1 MKKIRST
8 WVANILERLIVE
20 WWFSLKLFYDLFAL
34 KCRISCSNNDF
45 LYSCNYV
52 TFFRDGSAFLL
63 FLLKIVQKSFLAV
76 LSEKE
81 VSGSESPIQS
91 DRSQNTSWGF
101 FQQQQQCISPVCS
114 MHYSQV
120 CTARPPL
127 TPHVDFTAAIVAP
140 VYCLPQ
146 CKTIQ
151 TKTSLASTLD
161 GTAVTDTY
169 KTYNDKLYR
178 IKLLFFCR

>member
-1 MKKIRST
+1 MLLEALVALDKGVVGKAREEEMKKIRST

-20 WWFSLKLFYDLFAL
+20 WWFVLKLFYDLFSL

-52 TFFRDGSAFLL
+52 TFFRDGSAFLF
-63 FLLKIVQKSFLAV
+63 FLLKIIHLQLKTIVAV
-76 LSEKE
+76 LSEK

-140 VYCLPQ
+140 VYMCWLH
-146 CKTIQ
+146 
-151 TKTSLASTLD
+151 TSYRCSSVLSSTM
-161 GTAVTDTY
+161 
-169 KTYNDKLYR
+169 
-178 IKLLFFCR
+178 